1 MSQCVLFTLLAA
13 SSASSLRR
21 DDSEA
26 CFCILVA
33 IVVSLERLNHGTGTG
48 DASIVGGAAITA
60 CSGAAAF
67 TCVRLARFAASSFIV
82 SPRRRSSIYARL
94 RAVVVLSCD
103 AVILTALPL

>member
-94 RAVVVLSCD
+94 LAVGSC
-103 AVILTALPL
+103 AELR